1 MLGDR
6 IASAIGRA
14 RRSKRAVGVLVA
26 DLDGFK
32 AINDAHGHVIGDQ
45 MLKAVSARLKACV
58 RETDTVARLGG
69 DEFVLVLEEL
79 QDLGDAA
86 RIAGKLVETTSW
98 PVNLTHGSLQ
108 VSVSVGLAFFPRDA
122 TEPNALLKHADNSMY
137 IAKSAGRNRWHA
149 ASGI

>member
-1 MLGDR
+1 MTERTRALETANVALRKKEEELEYMARHDPLTGLANRVMLGDR
-6 IASAIGRA
+6 IASAIARA

-86 RIAGKLVETTSW
+86 RIADR
-98 PVNLTHGSLQ
+98 
-108 VSVSVGLAFFPRDA
+108 SV
-122 TEPNALLKHADNSMY
+122 
-137 IAKSAGRNRWHA
+137 
-149 ASGI
+149 